1 MVDGSVPSGTSYAVV
16 LVQMGGTSQSV
27 PTLRLVNTVAGEAV
41 APSPRRGTD
50 GAPRLRIAA
59 ENHAASSLGAT
70 DARWVLAVQVMRSLE
85 GGKAALLRPEK
96 RRSLLIA
103 ARTLGLRDFDAN
115 LVIAIVQDG
124 VRSGEGGLSRNVEDR
139 LALIKPASP
148 VSEFP
153 AGLLLGVAIVLGVAA
168 FGVLTRLV
176 GG

>member
-1 MVDGSVPSGTSYAVV
+1 MT
-16 LVQMGGTSQSV
+16 
-27 PTLRLVNTVAGEAV
+27 TLRLVNTGAGDGV
-41 APSPRRGTD
+41 APPPQRRAD

-59 ENHAASSLGAT
+59 ENHAASGLGAT

-85 GGKAALLRPEK
+85 GGKAAMLRPEK
-96 RRSLLIA
+96 RRGLLVA
-103 ARTLGLRDFDAN
+103 AQTLGLRSFDAN

-139 LALIKPASP
+139 LALVRPASAP
-148 VSEFP
+148 SEFP

-168 FGVLTRLV
+168 FGILTRLV

>member
-1 MVDGSVPSGTSYAVV
+1 
-16 LVQMGGTSQSV
+16 
-27 PTLRLVNTVAGEAV
+27 
-41 APSPRRGTD
+41 
-50 GAPRLRIAA
+50 
-59 ENHAASSLGAT
+59 
-70 DARWVLAVQVMRSLE
+70 MRSLE